1 MPTTTSGLSAINLA
15 TSARRSF
22 SKRGRCL
29 ITSAKPNRESSRMSN
44 QESSPWACMREP
56 PMPTKLA
63 SGKRR
68 RSAAIRSPPSWSP
81 DSSPA
86 RMAMTGEPVVRVGA
100 MSLPRERTLATVEE
114 GEHFAHVLAFLRL
127 HFQLLARFGQRQTGH
142 EQRAIGPLDGA
153 DAGGVE
159 AAALQA
165 LAVDAA
171 WAAAGLIGHHHE
183 GRDVRAHQAAHAD
196 ERMRAHLAELVHARV
211 TGEDRPVADLRMPGE
226 RRVVGEHDMVAHL
239 AVVRDMHV
247 GQEPVVVA
255 DTRDTAAVTGATVDR
270 DELTDEIAIAD
281 DDFGALAL
289 PFLVLRRTTD
299 GRELRD
305 AVVASDHGRTL
316 DHHVRTDGRALAD
329 DHVGTD

>member
-127 HFQLLARFGQRQTGH
+127 HFQLLAGFGQRQTGH

-196 ERMRAHLAELVHARV
+196 ERMRSHLAELVHARIP
-211 TGEDRPVADLRMPGE
+211 GEDRPVADLRMTGQ
-226 RRVVGEHDMVAHL
+226 RGVVGEHHVVAHD
-239 AVVRDMHV
+239 AVVGDV
-247 GQEPVVVA
+247 DIGQQPVVVA
-255 DTRDTAAVTGATVDR
+255 HAGEAATFASTAVDGDEFADEVAV
-270 DELTDEIAIAD
+270 AD
-281 DDFGALAL
+281 IKLGQPAREFFA
-289 PFLVLRRTTD
+289 LRRAAD
-299 GRELRD
+299 GGELRN
-305 AVVASDHGRTL
+305 AVFPANTRGAF
-316 DHHVRTDGRALAD
+316 DHHVRAD
-329 DHVGTD
+329 DGAVA